1 MNCGLKGA
9 LHSQLGL
16 FLLLQ
21 QFFLFLKGFPV
32 FVKTVVHRFTTAATI
47 ANALAA
53 DALALGL
60 LTIRRESILRT
71 WWWGFPVSTCLLPPC
86 SCFEKRLHSFER
98 E

>member
-53 DALALGL
+53 DALALRGGECEAAL
-60 LTIRRESILRT
+60 LQAILR
-71 WWWGFPVSTCLLPPC
+71 V
-86 SCFEKRLHSFER
+86 
-98 E
+98 